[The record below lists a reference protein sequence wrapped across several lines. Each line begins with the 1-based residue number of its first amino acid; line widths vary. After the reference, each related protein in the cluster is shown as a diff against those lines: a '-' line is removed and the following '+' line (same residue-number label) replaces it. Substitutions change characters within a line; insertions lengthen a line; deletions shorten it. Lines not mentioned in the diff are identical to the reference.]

1 MVTIHTSDD
10 ILRLLANNPEWKA
23 AVRRE
28 ILTEELLN
36 LPARFDQFVGKTEQ
50 FQSETQQAIGELR
63 QFHENQ
69 LEFNEDQRRFN
80 ADTKEFIAEQRQF
93 NEDQRQFNADTKEFI
108 AEQRQ
113 FNDDQRQFNEDQ
125 RQFNA
130 RVEGFMER
138 TDARFDRIEDDISN
152 MRGEY
157 ARNSAIREADFIAEN
172 MGFQLVRVL
181 TWDDLRDL
189 LRTADTT
196 GIPTSQLQSFRRAD
210 LVIETV
216 DAGGATNYIAVEVSN
231 SADERDTRRAIRN
244 AGFLTR
250 FTGHSALAAIASVR
264 NDHRIQGT
272 IDSGQVHWHPLP
284 NRERAAE

>member
-1 MVTIHTSDD
+1 MVTISTSEDL
-10 ILRLLANNPEWKA
+10 LRVLRENPEWKE

-36 LPARFDQFVGKTEQ
+36 LPARFDRFAASTEQ

-69 LEFNEDQRRFN
+69 LEFNEDQR
-80 ADTKEFIAEQRQF
+80 
-93 NEDQRQFNADTKEFI
+93 QFNADTKEFI
-108 AEQRQ
+108 A
-113 FNDDQRQFNEDQ
+113 DQRRFNEDQ

-272 IDSGQVHWHPLP
+272 IDSGQVHWHPLA
-284 NRERAAE
+284 NRERSAE